1 DPDQAVACAGARGW
15 AHGETHPH
23 FAARARAGDRDR
35 GRAGRRGPGP
45 RSRGFHATA
54 GRPQDHP
61 AVRTR
66 HRAGRGPVPR
76 QLLLRGQAGAAGGGR
91 DRTRGRGP
99 RRRLIRAR
107 RGLCLPRQPDGET
120 GMDRL
125 RQCSTTIAAVAAL
138 LLAACNPAGS
148 EAPRDDATHPASS
161 ADAAPATRYD
171 AKAVFTTTSYGLAG
185 GHAWS
190 AGDDRLLVSSDQTGI
205 YNAYAIAAGDGTA
218 EPLTAST
225 TDSTYAISWF
235 PGDDR
240 VLFTADQ
247 GGNELDHL
255 YVREQDGSTRD
266 LTPGEKVK
274 AGFLRWSADGTSFY
288 VMTNERDPAAFD
300 LYRYATDGYERT
312 LVFRSDD

>member
-1 DPDQAVACAGARGW
+1 
-15 AHGETHPH
+15 
-23 FAARARAGDRDR
+23 
-35 GRAGRRGPGP
+35 
-45 RSRGFHATA
+45 
-54 GRPQDHP
+54 
-61 AVRTR
+61 
-66 HRAGRGPVPR
+66 
-76 QLLLRGQAGAAGGGR
+76 
-91 DRTRGRGP
+91 
-99 RRRLIRAR
+99 
-107 RGLCLPRQPDGET
+107 CLPRQPDGET

-148 EAPRDDATHPASS
+148 EVPRDDATHPASS
-161 ADAAPATRYD
+161 ADAAPAKRYD
-171 AKAVFTTTSYGLAG
+171 AKAFFTTTSYGLAG

-312 LVFRSDD
+312 LVFRNDDALAIAAVSPDGSKVAMVKPRTSADSDLYLLDTTTAGAK